1 LGIGPHSSFS
11 SVLTVGILQ
20 FAAFHLLRERFEHKL
35 QLKLLL
41 PFAVLRLHISA
52 FISSTL
58 LQGCES
64 SENSSDKNTA
74 VPDGEVNAATTSQN
88 GTLHSVKDKD
98 SPSFEADSSRKSKKR
113 KKDKSHDGDEAENC
127 REDVQPDLSSST
139 KSVTK
144 KKKKR
149 KHQDDV
155 VDTPVNTVCENGD
168 KNAAVAE
175 ECLRK
180 DKKSA
185 KKRKRVGDVH
195 GSLEGTDAVNAGE
208 NC

>member
-1 LGIGPHSSFS
+1 MGIGPHSSFS

-20 FAAFHLLRERFEHKL
+20 LAAFHLLREGFEHKL
-35 QLKLLL
+35 QRKLLL
-41 PFAVLRLHISA
+41 PFAVLRLHISV

-88 GTLHSVKDKD
+88 GTLHSIKAKD

-144 KKKKR
+144 KKKR

-155 VDTPVNTVCENGD
+155 VDTSVNTVCENGD

-175 ECLRK
+175 ECGRK